1 MSLRFNKVSKD
12 LLNTIKESPKKGTT
26 PYDSVAEV
34 VRIDGD
40 TAWVHIAGGVDE
52 TPVSRTIDCKE
63 GDMVQ
68 IRVGGGTAWITGNST
83 APPTDDTKANV
94 AYNYAETA
102 SNDAFRARQSA
113 INAENEAER
122 AYVAANSAQASANLA
137 QASADSAQTSANNA
151 LASAVSANNS
161 ANNALTQLSTVE
173 DVVDVLNW
181 ISEHGTYKVST
192 DTEVVA
198 GKFYFTRTGSG
209 TTADPYV
216 YTVVANPTGNPSTS
230 GYYELD
236 SVDEAISNYVS
247 THLALTD
254 EGLFLVK
261 DGSGY
266 KLKLTDYGEYIVA
279 PNGTV
284 VNQMTADGN
293 IIRSSNGTVIAHLGY
308 GEGTSE
314 SGNADAPFYTLGTR
328 YPSTAPQYDST
339 STYEVGD
346 CCTYSGKLWRCVSAI
361 STPEAFN
368 TGHWW
373 NLIGNASMAEGKD
386 VEASGYLSHAEGR
399 LTRATDSYSHAEGH
413 STEARGQGSHA
424 EGYHDNNQADVVRS
438 ILASGTG
445 SHAEGMAH
453 GGYAILASGQGSHAE
468 GLALSGNNIARGD
481 GSHTEGSGNTASGN
495 YAHAE
500 GGYNTASGI
509 ASHVEG
515 MNSEASGHSSHAQN
529 YGTIAGEDYQ
539 TAIGKFNANY
549 QNGAFIIGNGA
560 IGLRSNALTVDWD
573 GIVQASGA
581 IAYGVCDTAGATASK
596 VVTVSHNGFKLVT
609 GSQVLIKFTNANTVA
624 SPTLNVN
631 GTGAKAIRRYGTTAP
646 STSAASSWNAGS
658 VILLIYDGTDWQM
671 VGFLNTT
678 YSSMT
683 DAEYQAGTSTTARLI
698 TPARLKSAILY
709 HATPSNIGLGN
720 VENKS
725 SATIRSEITS
735 SNVTSALGFN
745 PVSKTAICYAN
756 SRVDNFSSGQVNIAN
771 TSLGVTTGSKPV
783 GILLTPSS
791 STVVMRYHYDGSD
804 GTNSNI
810 RAYNLDGTGF
820 SGNLRYFCVVF
831 QNSWTST

>member
-102 SNDAFRARQSA
+102 SNDALRARQSA

-122 AYVAANSAQASANLA
+122 AYVAANSAQASANSA

-216 YTVVANPTGNPSTS
+216 YTVVANPTGNPSTR

-247 THLALTD
+247 THLALTS
-254 EGLFLVK
+254 EGLYVLKDNSGWKVLITNNGVYIQNPSGATVAIYSAETTIGNALLKNVYIDSNGIYVRNGSANLAEFTGSSAQIGQSIASHTVVDSSGMRVYAS
-261 DGSGY
+261 DGST
-266 KLKLTDYGEYIVA
+266 LI
-279 PNGTV
+279 
-284 VNQMTADGN
+284 AD
-293 IIRSSNGTVIAHLGY
+293 LGY
-308 GEGTSE
+308 GEGATGSGTS
-314 SGNADAPFYTLGTR
+314 ADLPFYTFGR
-328 YPSTAPQYDST
+328 
-339 STYEVGD
+339 
-346 CCTYSGKLWRCVSAI
+346 RR
-361 STPEAFN
+361 
-368 TGHWW
+368 TGSV
-373 NLIGNASMAEGKD
+373 IGGCSFAEGED
-386 VEASGYLSHAEGR
+386 VNAYGYMAHAEGVS
-399 LTRATDSYSHAEGH
+399 TSANHYSHAEGNG
-413 STEARGQGSHA
+413 STASGVQGAHA
-424 EGYHDNNQADVVRS
+424 EGYQTTAY
-438 ILASGTG
+438 G
-445 SHAEGMAH
+445 
-453 GGYAILASGQGSHAE
+453 
-468 GLALSGNNIARGD
+468 
-481 GSHTEGSGNTASGN
+481 TAS
-495 YAHAE
+495 
-500 GGYNTASGI
+500 
-509 ASHVEG
+509 
-515 MNSEASGHSSHAQN
+515 HSQN
-529 YGTIAGEDYQ
+529 RGTIANGNAQ
-539 TAIGKFNANY
+539 TALGKYNVADTTNAV
-549 QNGAFIIGNGA
+549 IIGNGTA
-560 IGLRSNALTVDWD
+560 DNARANALTVDWN
-573 GIVQASGA
+573 GILNASGV
-581 IAYGVCDTAGATASK
+581 IAYGVCATSGAVDAKT
-596 VVTVSHNGFKLVT
+596 VTVSHSGFKLVT

-646 STSAASSWNAGS
+646 STSAASSWNSGS

-671 VGFLNTT
+671 VGFLNST
-678 YSSMT
+678 YSTIT
-683 DAEYQAGTSTTARLI
+683 DAEYQAGTSTSSRLI

-709 HATPSNIGLGN
+709 HATPTNTGAMPSDYFIWDTYS
-720 VENKS
+720 KS
-725 SATIRSEITS
+725 ITVTGS
-735 SNVTSALGFN
+735 GAYNFTMGTLTQHSGYTLRGYINQNGGYTDQWLVSYGTYGSNVVAMVYSKYGASLTSTI
-745 PVSKTAICYAN
+745 SCTAI
-756 SRVDNFSSGQVNIAN
+756 
-771 TSLGVTTGSKPV
+771 
-783 GILLTPSS
+783 
-791 STVVMRYHYDGSD
+791 
-804 GTNSNI
+804 
-810 RAYNLDGTGF
+810 
-820 SGNLRYFCVVF
+820 
-831 QNSWTST
+831 WTKDL